1 MAKAKPKITFKPVVA
16 KPVSIIYPVNVSS
29 MMKKLLIYSLLLVS
43 LASMGLAFE
52 PEMVTKDLVGFWA
65 LIRQLLKAKLSTI
78 SGRRIMALSRG
89 HRKVSKVNLV
99 KPCRLTVKR
108 IWWKSHIMPV

>member
-1 MAKAKPKITFKPVVA
+1 
-16 KPVSIIYPVNVSS
+16 

-52 PEMVTKDLVGFWA
+52 PEMVTKDLVGFWSFD
-65 LIRQLLKAKLSTI
+65 QTTI
-78 SGRRIMALSRG
+78 KGKSVNDIWSKNHGTIKG
-89 HRKVSKVNLV
+89 TPKVSKVNLA
-99 KPCRLTVKR
+99 KRYRLTVKR